1 MDNNPYLFTFF
12 EFPKAIQKSIYNTNM
27 IESFNR
33 MFKRVTSHKL
43 QFPSEEALEK
53 VLVSVFEEYNAKF
66 ISKKHIGFNLVPEEY
81 WN

>member
-1 MDNNPYLFTFF
+1 
-12 EFPKAIQKSIYNTNM
+12 M

-66 ISKKHIGFNLVPEEY
+66 INKNILALI
-81 WN
+81 